1 LSGDRLQDALYG
13 LRAML
18 RSPGITVMALLSLA
32 LGIGANTAI
41 FTLMDA
47 VMLRS
52 LPVKDP
58 GRLVILGNG
67 TVSGITDGFGRT
79 DLYSYPVYRQ
89 MQSQTQVFS
98 DVAAIFSM
106 YNDVHGF
113 VGERSELE
121 PMQVQLVSGNY
132 FQMLGV
138 PVTLAGGSLV
148 ASMLFGLKPADPL
161 SIVAAIVLL
170 LCVAVLAGLLPARR
184 ASRVEPMVALRCE

>member
-1 LSGDRLQDALYG
+1 
-13 LRAML
+13 ML

>member
-1 LSGDRLQDALYG
+1 
-13 LRAML
+13 ML
-18 RSPGITVMALLSLA
+18 RSPGITVMALLSLV

-89 MQSQTQVFS
+89 LRSQTQVFS

-106 YNDVHGF
+106 YNDAHGF
-113 VGERSELE
+113 VGERAELE
-121 PMQVQLVSGNY
+121 PM
-132 FQMLGV
+132 
-138 PVTLAGGSLV
+138 
-148 ASMLFGLKPADPL
+148 
-161 SIVAAIVLL
+161 
-170 LCVAVLAGLLPARR
+170 
-184 ASRVEPMVALRCE
+184 